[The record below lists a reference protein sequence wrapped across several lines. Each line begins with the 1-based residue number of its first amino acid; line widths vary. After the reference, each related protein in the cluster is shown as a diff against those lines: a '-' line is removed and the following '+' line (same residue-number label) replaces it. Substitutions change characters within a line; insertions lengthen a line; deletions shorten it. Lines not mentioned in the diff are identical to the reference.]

1 MNKKPKILLLDYET
15 SPAKG
20 YFFGSIW
27 ETNIIEV
34 IEYEQILSVAWKWH
48 GEKKI
53 HVVGQDDFKRYKPGV
68 LNDKDLVT
76 FFERIIAT
84 ADIVV
89 GHNADRF
96 DNPVFNTR
104 LLAHGFKPI
113 PPFKSF
119 DTKKISKNKFHLP
132 SNKLDDIADFLGI
145 ERKLAHTGKHMWFG
159 CEQGNA
165 SDWKMMKSYNKR
177 DVLILDKVLDKILPF
192 FKHNNDYTNNGMTCP
207 NPTCGST
214 HMVKSKRRATVTG
227 YKQQYQCK
235 ECGSY
240 KTDSKVTKYEEKK

>member
-1 MNKKPKILLLDYET
+1 MNNKPKILLFDCET

-34 IEYEQILSVAWKWH
+34 IEYEQILSMAWKWH
-48 GEKKI
+48 GEDKI
-53 HVVGQDDFKRYKPGV
+53 HVVGQNDFKGYKPGK
-68 LNDKDLVT
+68 LNDKAIVNY
-76 FFERIIAT
+76 FAPIIDK

-96 DNPVFNTR
+96 DLTVFNTR
-104 LLAHGFKPI
+104 LLAHDLNPVS
-113 PPFKSF
+113 PHKSF

-145 ERKLAHTGKHMWFG
+145 ERKLSHKGKTMWFG
-159 CEQGNA
+159 CEQGNEA
-165 SDWKMMKSYNKR
+165 DWKMMKSYNKR

-192 FKHNNDYTNNGMTCP
+192 FKHNNDYTNNGMNCP
-207 NPTCGST
+207 SPTCQSKN
-214 HMVKSKRRATVTG
+214 MQKAKKRIVKGG
-227 YKQQYQCK
+227 YKIQYQCMD
-235 ECGSY
+235 CGSY
-240 KTDSKVTKYEEKK
+240 RTDNKTICTTK

>member
-1 MNKKPKILLLDYET
+1 MNKQLKILEIDYES

-20 YFFGSIW
+20 YFFGGIW

-34 IEYEQILSVAWKWH
+34 IEYEQILSIAWKWH
-48 GEKKI
+48 GENKI

-68 LNDKDLVT
+68 LNDKDLIS
-76 FFERIIAT
+76 FFVPIIEQ

-89 GHNADRF
+89 GHNSDNF
-96 DNPVFNTR
+96 DNRVLNTR

-119 DTKKISKNKFHLP
+119 DTKKIAKSKFHLP

-145 ERKLAHTGKHMWFG
+145 ERKLAHTGKNMWLG
-159 CEQGNA
+159 CEQGNEK
-165 SDWKMMKSYNKR
+165 DWKMMKDYNKR
-177 DVLILDKVLDKILPF
+177 DILILDKVLDKIIPF
-192 FKHNNDYTNNGMTCP
+192 MKFTNEFTENGIKCP

-214 HMVKSKRRATVTG
+214 HMTKSKRRMCATG
-227 YKQQYQCK
+227 FKQQYQCQK
-235 ECGSY
+235 CGSY
-240 KTDSKVTKYEEKK
+240 KTDTKVTKYE